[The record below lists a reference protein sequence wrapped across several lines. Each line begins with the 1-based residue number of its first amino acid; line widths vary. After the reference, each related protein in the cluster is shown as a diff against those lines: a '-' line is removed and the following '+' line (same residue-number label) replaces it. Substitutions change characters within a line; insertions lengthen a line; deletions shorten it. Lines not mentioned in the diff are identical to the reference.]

1 MTDTNAPTGSLS
13 PWVKALLG
21 AAQSLVALLL
31 LLVLALQV
39 LLAERD
45 RFAAM
50 EPGVKPWLQALC
62 QPFHCQVDRW
72 KRVDLIQ
79 VNDSAF
85 NKVKGS
91 VYELSATLNN
101 QAGAPVAPPALEL
114 TLTDAQNQVVVRHV
128 FLAQELGAAPLIRA
142 GGDWQIQH
150 AVQLD
155 ESLNDRVTGYGLV
168 AFYP

>member
-1 MTDTNAPTGSLS
+1 M
-13 PWVKALLG
+13 
-21 AAQSLVALLL
+21 LL
-31 LLVLALQV
+31 LLVLVLQV

-79 VNDSAF
+79 VTDSAF

-91 VYELSATLNN
+91 VYELSATLSN
-101 QAGAPVAPPALEL
+101 QAGAPVATPALEL

-128 FLAQELGAAPLIRA
+128 FLAQELQAPALMRV
-142 GGDWQIQH
+142 GGDWQVQH
-150 AVQLD
+150 SVLLD
-155 ESLNDRVTGYGLV
+155 EGLNDKVMGYSLV